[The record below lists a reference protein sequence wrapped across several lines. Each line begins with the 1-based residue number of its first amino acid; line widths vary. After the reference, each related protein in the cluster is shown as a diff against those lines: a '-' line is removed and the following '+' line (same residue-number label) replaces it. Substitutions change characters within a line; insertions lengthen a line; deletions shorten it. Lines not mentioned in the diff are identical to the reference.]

1 MACYPIMLNIEGK
14 KCLVVGG
21 GSVAARKVRGL
32 LECGAHVAV
41 IAPSINEE
49 IRKLRE
55 NGRISIVERNYMKGD
70 VDGYFLAVAASGDRN
85 VNKRVALEASER
97 NILVNVADDM
107 ALSSFTAPSVV
118 RRGDLAVAIST
129 GGRSPLLAK
138 VLKNKLERILTEE
151 YEELLNRLWEVRQR
165 VKAQEFSEEEKT
177 KMYSD
182 IIEDYNLICDEKEG

>member
-1 MACYPIMLNIEGK
+1 MLNIEGK